1 MKQENLS
8 GGPRIPR
15 SPSFLFGSTTVEK
28 QKAKLNGTRNEA
40 IDKKKKKRSI
50 LPLQH
55 HPHPPSKPSHLPLSF
70 ETSKT
75 KDGKK
80 FASSFGHES
89 AQELTKRKML
99 AQKSTARGAYT
110 DVIPKSGN
118 LLSNTAH
125 MANNSSPIAPRRP
138 RNFSVLIRKCSK
150 SDLNVRTV

>member
-8 GGPRIPR
+8 GGPR

-40 IDKKKKKRSI
+40 IDKKKKEAYYLFNITRI
-50 LPLQH
+50 HLQNHRTFRFPLKLAKQ
-55 HPHPPSKPSHLPLSF
+55 
-70 ETSKT
+70 KT
-75 KDGKK
+75 VKK